1 VFSFVFSFVG
11 DKTGYPLFL
20 FLFLLP
26 LGAVFDKS
34 KNKKLKKPGF
44 VFVFVVHRDGL
55 RDLKRD
61 HEEHFVR
68 KRRRVVVSQI
78 DDVSDK

>member
-44 VFVFVVHRDGL
+44 VFVFVVPIGTA
-55 RDLKRD
+55 
-61 HEEHFVR
+61 
-68 KRRRVVVSQI
+68 
-78 DDVSDK
+78 